1 MRNIVPYDVNTMTTE
16 KKERVDFRLD
26 ISDMLIY
33 RNFKEK
39 HNINYTKLTCYLL
52 RVAKLNEIEIASIL
66 KENKREQ
73 DLILDLPERI
83 DGDLENVINVTQRG
97 DIIIAS
103 TDKVEKGLVK
113 KGYSE
118 SEITKISRYKKG
130 DIFARDFHEYGL
142 KVPKFSIITINGIVR
157 EGETSLLRN
166 REFSEPLRL
175 VIQNLWDTRGIE
187 TVLITN
193 TERYRLN
200 SILDYTKMEFQAI
213 QTTFKGRMAQATNR
227 TTGLTEVLRN
237 YLITTAL
244 PPISAVELTVATL
257 KANGVWVKETKELET
272 YIDHFVDNILIG
284 EYGYK
289 MIAGFTMIALK
300 GILLTAFLNIDM
312 DIDEKKYC
320 KKGDCTNTTSK
331 NEKLCPTCKRKAEH
345 QYLNTP

>member
-1 MRNIVPYDVNTMTTE
+1 MTN
-16 KKERVDFRLD
+16 KKERVELNLELPYY
-26 ISDMLIY
+26 SIY
-33 RNFKEK
+33 DNFKTK
-39 HNINYTKLTCYLL
+39 YNINYHKLSRYLL
-52 RVAKLNEIEIASIL
+52 KVAEFNEIEIASIL
-66 KENKREQ
+66 KEKKREQ
-73 DLILDLPERI
+73 ELNLTLPKRA
-83 DGDLENVINVTQRG
+83 DQDLENVINVTQRG

-113 KGYSE
+113 KGYSH
-118 SEITKISRYKKG
+118 SEITKISRYKNG

-142 KVPKFSIITINGIVR
+142 EVPKFSTITINGIVR

-227 TTGLTEVLRN
+227 STGLSEVLRN

-257 KANGVWVKETKELET
+257 KANGVWVKETEELEA
-272 YIDHFVDNILIG
+272 YIEHFVENILIG

-289 MIAGFTMIALK
+289 MIAGYNMTTLK
-300 GILLTAFLNIDM
+300 GILLTTFKDINIEVDG
-312 DIDEKKYC
+312 KKYC
-320 KKGDCTNTTSK
+320 KKETCTNTTSK
-331 NEKLCPTCKRKAEH
+331 KEKVCSTCKRTAIEE
-345 QYLNTP
+345 YLNQA